1 MEGKPAPDED
11 PPSDKDDTLVLL
23 VSIIGAAA
31 MLAAYTL
38 AAKFGR

>member
-11 PPSDKDDTLVLL
+11 PPSDQDTLVLV

-38 AAKFGR
+38 AARFGR